1 MRVPHIN
8 AVEVPDGA
16 APKPDRFG
24 TSASDVASGAD
35 GDLSVTV
42 PSDAVLV
49 ASVATSAL
57 PSALFDALNAARF
70 SFASLE
76 LEELGVGAASDGNGA
91 AANGLSRPFNHNAH
105 IRQTVGASG
114 DGVQERVSTIACC
127 RLIRKPEAH
136 TNAATS
142 VKATATTAH
151 RFALRSQASAAGNS
165 NGSISGSGDGGG
177 DGGAATSKAY
187 NAVDVTL
194 C

>member
-35 GDLSVTV
+35 RDLSVTV

-49 ASVATSAL
+49 ASVGTTSAL

-76 LEELGVGAASDGNGA
+76 REELGVGAASDGNGA

-105 IRQTVGASG
+105 IRQAVGASG
-114 DGVQERVSTIACC
+114 HGVQERVSTIACC

-151 RFALRSQASAAGNS
+151 RFALRSQASAAT
-165 NGSISGSGDGGG
+165 SIAKGASAA
-177 DGGAATSKAY
+177 AATAAATAARLPARHTTRSM
-187 NAVDVTL
+187 
-194 C
+194 